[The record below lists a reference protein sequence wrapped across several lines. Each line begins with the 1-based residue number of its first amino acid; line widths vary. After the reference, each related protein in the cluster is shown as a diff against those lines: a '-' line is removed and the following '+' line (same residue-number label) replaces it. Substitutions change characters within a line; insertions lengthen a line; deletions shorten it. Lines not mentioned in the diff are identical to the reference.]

1 MKKQKTIGTASKML
15 LAWGLPALAGVSL
28 TGVAHAD
35 DAVPLT
41 VAQAA
46 PAAGTGT
53 AVAQAPTQ
61 NAIVNAEATQAVT
74 PPDEP
79 SAQSKSKGFIADS
92 HLDFL
97 FRN

>member
-35 DAVPLT
+35 DAAPAPLTIAQAAPGAT

-46 PAAGTGT
+46 TPN
-53 AVAQAPTQ
+53 AV
-61 NAIVNAEATQAVT
+61 INAEA
-74 PPDEP
+74 
-79 SAQSKSKGFIADS
+79 
-92 HLDFL
+92 
-97 FRN
+97 N